1 MVSLP
6 AEPQGK
12 PKNTGVGSLSL
23 LQRIFLTQEL
33 NCCYNNLSQ
42 TGWHK
47 TDIHSL
53 TVLQKQGAGSVGSLW
68 RLWGGN
74 TVHAALL
81 AFLWKP
87 AVLGVPWL
95 AHVSFPFLPSFFLSV
110 CLSWS
115 LITAPITGSRAHPN
129 PEWYHLQI
137 LVQIIYAK
145 TPFPNK
151 VMFTCRHVFWEV
163 TFQLQQCVN
172 IYWKKNFRVLK
183 IYQALWALYV

>member
-1 MVSLP
+1 MSNSLQPHELYSPWNSPSQNTGVGSLSLLQGIFPTQGSTRVPHMQVDSLP
-6 AEPQGK
+6 AKPSGK

-129 PEWYHLQI
+129 PE
-137 LVQIIYAK
+137 
-145 TPFPNK
+145 
-151 VMFTCRHVFWEV
+151 
-163 TFQLQQCVN
+163 
-172 IYWKKNFRVLK
+172 
-183 IYQALWALYV
+183 